1 MPFDNKP
8 ETIVLTRL
16 EKLQRLLWLAERA
29 TGAQNSWCTCL
40 HHDALADPQ
49 MAGLPE
55 KLYAPEDWERAGQ
68 WLGSGTKVGWK
79 EAIEIFGFHHI
90 KTKRSYLRD
99 LIAREE
105 KNRE

>member
-1 MPFDNKP
+1 MPFDSKP

-29 TGAQNSWCTCL
+29 TGDQWKPCECL
-40 HHDALADPQ
+40 HHDALADPILTT
-49 MAGLPE
+49 AGFPQIAFTIGTAAIVGL
-55 KLYAPEDWERAGQ
+55 
-68 WLGSGTKVGWK
+68 WLEMETEHADRILGFRPAAWK
-79 EAIEIFGFHHI
+79 A
-90 KTKRSYLRD
+90 SYLRD